1 MGREQ
6 AQTSA
11 SQARRTPR
19 KGDRIQLA
27 ENRLGLATWGTI
39 YYVDDLQILVK
50 WDDGRSQNMRRG
62 NVDDRFWIIEDE

>member
-6 AQTSA
+6 AQARA

-19 KGDRIQLA
+19 KGDRVQLA
-27 ENRLGLATWGTI
+27 ENRLGIATRGTI
-39 YYVDDLQILVK
+39 YYVDDLQILIK

-62 NVDDRFWIIEDE
+62 NVADRFWIIEDD